1 MADRE
6 HTPERDLDRDL
17 RDLGHRIEYPPTPEL
32 APQIR
37 QRIEEDAEQTERPG
51 ISRLPVP
58 SPKWAV
64 AAAALLLLLALPVFS
79 SGVRDNL
86 SGILTAGQGAGGARS
101 VVESGDEGAD
111 PDQAQSAGSSAQS
124 SEAESGGA
132 ASSAASSQEGGA
144 AGSGPSASEGGD
156 FDRRIIRTAEL
167 GIRSENVRESAEEAR
182 RIAEGFD
189 GSVLNSQVDR
199 NGGSAYAELTLVVP
213 SEEFGRA
220 LEELRGLG
228 EKVTTD
234 AVEGRDVTEEF
245 VDLESQERNLL
256 ATEESL
262 LRLYDESEDVNDTLS
277 IQRELT
283 DVRGEIEQVQGRIQ
297 YLEQRSATSRVNLSI
312 VPAEEAATPPDWS
325 PASTVDN
332 AWNASL
338 GFLQVIATAFLSVA
352 VFSWWLVPI
361 LVLGL
366 VWWRAHLR
374 RQGPADS

>member
-6 HTPERDLDRDL
+6 RTPERDLDQDL
-17 RDLGHRIEYPPTPEL
+17 RELGPRIEYPPTPEL

-37 QRIEEDAEQTERPG
+37 QKIEEDAEEMGRRG

-58 SPKWAV
+58 SPNWAV
-64 AAAALLLLLALPVFS
+64 AAAALLLLLALPIFS
-79 SGVRDNL
+79 PGVRDNL
-86 SGILTAGQGAGGARS
+86 SGILTAGQDAGGVA
-101 VVESGDEGAD
+101 ESGDKGAA
-111 PDQAQSAGSSAQS
+111 PDQAQSAGSAAQS
-124 SEAESGGA
+124 SGAESGGA

-144 AGSGPSASEGGD
+144 ADSGPSASEGGD

-167 GIRSENVRESAEEAR
+167 GIRSEDVRESAEEAQ
-182 RIAEGFD
+182 RIAEDFD

-245 VDLESQERNLL
+245 VDLESRERNLL

-312 VPAEEAATPPDWS
+312 TPVEEAATPPDWS
-325 PASTVDN
+325 LASTVDN
-332 AWNASL
+332 AWDASL

-352 VFSWWLVPI
+352 VFSWWLAPL
-361 LVLGL
+361 LVLFF
-366 VWWRAHLR
+366 VWWRARLR